1 MIPTFTDIQ
10 ELGQCE
16 ELRVYFNSLGASL
29 VKPDEDGFYEDLK
42 QIISVCDLCFK
53 EEKDSDKQ
61 SVLNSI
67 VSLLIQVPQT
77 DSVCSELINAFC
89 AKLVETANPSDGLI
103 SIKILQNL
111 FEGTGANPSL
121 NYDIYLS
128 LVKIAGSIGHIDLVY
143 EDLNKVRSMY
153 NKESVGLDKVQK
165 LLRLL
170 HEVLSKEN
178 SHEASKVMI
187 ELLGTY
193 TEATAS
199 QARSDAHRCIVSFLS
214 DPKTFLMD
222 HLLALKPVKF
232 LEGESI
238 HDLLLIFVSDKLT
251 GYIKFYN
258 SHKQLIENLGL
269 SHEQN
274 LHKMRLLTFMQIA
287 ENKKELSFQTI
298 KEELQLKDED
308 VEAFVIDV
316 LRTKL
321 LKAKVDQVNKKVSVT
336 STIHRTFGRQQWQ
349 QLRDTLTQWQENLAH
364 IHNTI
369 GNAIY
374 AQHEPMAPIN
384 ANPIPS

>member
-1 MIPTFTDIQ
+1 M
-10 ELGQCE
+10 
-16 ELRVYFNSLGASL
+16 
-29 VKPDEDGFYEDLK
+29 
-42 QIISVCDLCFK
+42 
-53 EEKDSDKQ
+53 
-61 SVLNSI
+61 
-67 VSLLIQVPQT
+67 
-77 DSVCSELINAFC
+77 
-89 AKLVETANPSDGLI
+89 
-103 SIKILQNL
+103 QNL

-258 SHKQLIENLGL
+258 SHKQLIENLG
-269 SHEQN
+269 
-274 LHKMRLLTFMQIA
+274 
-287 ENKKELSFQTI
+287 
-298 KEELQLKDED
+298 
-308 VEAFVIDV
+308 
-316 LRTKL
+316 KL
-321 LKAKVDQVNKKVSVT
+321 
-336 STIHRTFGRQQWQ
+336 
-349 QLRDTLTQWQENLAH
+349 
-364 IHNTI
+364 
-369 GNAIY
+369 
-374 AQHEPMAPIN
+374 
-384 ANPIPS
+384 